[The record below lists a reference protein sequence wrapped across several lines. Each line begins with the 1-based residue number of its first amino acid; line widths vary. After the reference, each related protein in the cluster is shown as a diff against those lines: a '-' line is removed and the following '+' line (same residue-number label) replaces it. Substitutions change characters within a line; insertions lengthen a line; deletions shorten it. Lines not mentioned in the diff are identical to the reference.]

1 MKGSNSREKHG
12 MVRSVLMIIKNGDE
26 VESGLSK
33 KEISARGVNTS
44 EAGVC
49 DLYRLQRMTE
59 PGSMTY

>member
-1 MKGSNSREKHG
+1 MI
-12 MVRSVLMIIKNGDE
+12 IIKNGDE

-44 EAGVC
+44 ESGVC

>member
-1 MKGSNSREKHG
+1 MI
-12 MVRSVLMIIKNGDE
+12 IIKNGDE

-33 KEISARGVNTS
+33 EISARGVNTS
-44 EAGVC
+44 ESGVC

>member
-1 MKGSNSREKHG
+1 

-49 DLYRLQRMTE
+49 DLYRLQRMIE